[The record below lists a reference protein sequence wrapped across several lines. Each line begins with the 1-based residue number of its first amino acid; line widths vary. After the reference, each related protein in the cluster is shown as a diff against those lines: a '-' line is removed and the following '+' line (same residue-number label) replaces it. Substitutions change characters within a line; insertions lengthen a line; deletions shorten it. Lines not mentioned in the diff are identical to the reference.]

1 MSGLNPE
8 RWSRLWYTAT
18 KAAPPTDT
26 YARLVAI
33 YSEPHRYYH
42 NLLHIEDCLGEFD
55 RAKQLATDP
64 AAVELAIWF
73 HDAVYDP
80 RAADNEERSAELAKD
95 WLSDVH
101 ASDVL
106 TDSVGRLVLAT
117 KNHDASM
124 HADAP
129 LLVDVDLSILG
140 RPPEQFWEYERQIR
154 EEYAWVEKTVFA
166 AKRAEILDRFLAR
179 ERIYQTDLF
188 FHRMEAQARAN
199 LRASVQRL
207 SDGLSS

>member
-1 MSGLNPE
+1 M
-8 RWSRLWYTAT
+8 
-18 KAAPPTDT
+18 
-26 YARLVAI
+26 
-33 YSEPHRYYH
+33 YSEPHRHYH
-42 NLLHIEDCLGEFD
+42 NLLHIEDCLMEFD

-80 RAADNEERSAELAKD
+80 RAATNEERSAELARD
-95 WLSDVH
+95 WLRDVH

-106 TDSVGRLVLAT
+106 SDSVGRLVLAT
-117 KNHDASM
+117 KSHDASL

-140 RPPEQFWEYERQIR
+140 RPPEQFGEYERQIR
-154 EEYAWVEKTVFA
+154 EEYAFVERTVFV
-166 AKRAEILDRFLAR
+166 AKRAEILHRFLTR
-179 ERIYQTDLF
+179 ERIYQTDFF

-207 SDGLSS
+207 ATNF

>member
-1 MSGLNPE
+1 
-8 RWSRLWYTAT
+8 LWQTAT
-18 KAAPPTDT
+18 NTAPPTDT
-26 YARLVAI
+26 YARLMAM

-64 AAVELAIWF
+64 AAVELAVWF
-73 HDAVYDP
+73 HDAIYDP
-80 RAADNEERSAELAKD
+80 RAADNEERSAELAMD
-95 WLSDVH
+95 WLRDVH
-101 ASDVL
+101 ASDAL

-117 KNHDASM
+117 KNHDASV
-124 HADAP
+124 HDDAP

-154 EEYAWVEKTVFA
+154 EEYAWVERTVFA
-166 AKRAEILDRFLAR
+166 AKRAEILNRFLDH
-179 ERIYQTDLF
+179 ERIYQTELF
-188 FHRMEAQARAN
+188 FQRMEAQARAN
-199 LRASVQRL
+199 IRASVQRL

>member
-1 MSGLNPE
+1 M
-8 RWSRLWYTAT
+8 
-18 KAAPPTDT
+18 
-26 YARLVAI
+26 

-55 RAKQLATDP
+55 RANQLATDP
-64 AAVELAIWF
+64 ATVELAIWF

-140 RPPEQFWEYERQIR
+140 KPPEQFWEYERQIR

-166 AKRAEILDRFLAR
+166 AKRAEILHRFLAR

-188 FHRMEAQARAN
+188 FHRMEAQARSN
-199 LRASVQRL
+199 LLASVQRL

>member
-1 MSGLNPE
+1 M
-8 RWSRLWYTAT
+8 
-18 KAAPPTDT
+18 
-26 YARLVAI
+26 
-33 YSEPHRYYH
+33 YSEPHRCYH
-42 NLLHIEDCLGEFD
+42 NLVHIEDCLTEFD

-73 HDAVYDP
+73 HDAVHDP

-101 ASDVL
+101 ASDAL

-117 KNHDASM
+117 KNHDASL

-140 RPPEQFWEYERQIR
+140 KPPEQFWEYERQIR
-154 EEYAWVEKTVFA
+154 EEYAWVEKRVFA
-166 AKRAEILDRFLAR
+166 AKRAEILRRFLAC
-179 ERIYQTDLF
+179 ERICQTDSF
-188 FHRMEAQARAN
+188 FHGMEA
-199 LRASVQRL
+199 
-207 SDGLSS
+207 

>member
-1 MSGLNPE
+1 VSGVSPE
-8 RWSRLWYTAT
+8 RWSRLWHTAT
-18 KAAPPTDT
+18 NAAPPPDT
-26 YARLVAI
+26 YARLVAR
-33 YSEPHRYYH
+33 YSEPRRCYH

-64 AAVELAIWF
+64 DAVELAIWF
-73 HDAVYDP
+73 HDAIYDP
-80 RAADNEERSAELAKD
+80 RAADNEERSAGLAKD
-95 WLSDVH
+95 WLSAVH
-101 ASDVL
+101 ASEVL

-117 KNHDASM
+117 KNHDASL

-129 LLVDVDLSILG
+129 LLVDVDLTILG
-140 RPPEQFWEYERQIR
+140 RPPEQFREYERQIR

-166 AKRAEILDRFLAR
+166 ARRAEILQRFLAR
-179 ERIYQTDLF
+179 NRIYKTDLF

-207 SDGLSS
+207 SYGLSS

>member
-1 MSGLNPE
+1 M
-8 RWSRLWYTAT
+8 
-18 KAAPPTDT
+18 
-26 YARLVAI
+26 
-33 YSEPHRYYH
+33 YSEPHRCYH
-42 NLLHIEDCLGEFD
+42 KLAHIDDCLGEFD

-101 ASDVL
+101 ASDAL
-106 TDSVGRLVLAT
+106 TDSVGRLILAT
-117 KNHDASM
+117 KNHEASL
-124 HADAP
+124 HADAA

-140 RPPEQFWEYERQIR
+140 KPPEQFWEYERQIR
-154 EEYAWVEKTVFA
+154 EEYAWVEKSVFA
-166 AKRAEILDRFLAR
+166 AKRAEILRRFLAR
-179 ERIYQTDLF
+179 ERIYQTGI
-188 FHRMEAQARAN
+188 FHRIEAQARAN

-207 SDGLSS
+207 SGGLSS

>member
-1 MSGLNPE
+1 MNGVNPE
-8 RWSRLWYTAT
+8 RWSQLWHTAT
-18 KAAPPTDT
+18 HADPPTDAF
-26 YARLVAI
+26 ARLVAM

-42 NLLHIEDCLGEFD
+42 NLEHIVDCLGEFD
-55 RAKQLATDP
+55 GAKQLATDP

-73 HDAVYDP
+73 HDAAYDS
-80 RAADNEERSAELAKD
+80 RAADNEERSAELAKG
-95 WLSDVH
+95 WLTYVH
-101 ASDVL
+101 ASNVL

-117 KNHDASM
+117 KNHDASL

-129 LLVDVDLSILG
+129 LMVDVDLSILG

-154 EEYAWVEKTVFA
+154 EEYAWVEKAVFA
-166 AKRAEILDRFLAR
+166 AKRAEILHRFLAR

-188 FHRMEAQARAN
+188 FRRMEAQARAN

-207 SDGLSS
+207 SDELSN

>member
-1 MSGLNPE
+1 M
-8 RWSRLWYTAT
+8 
-18 KAAPPTDT
+18 
-26 YARLVAI
+26 
-33 YSEPHRYYH
+33 YSEPHRCYH
-42 NLLHIEDCLGEFD
+42 NLAHLEDCLGEFD
-55 RAKQLATDP
+55 RARQLATDP

-101 ASDVL
+101 ASDAL
-106 TDSVGRLVLAT
+106 TDSVGRLILAT
-117 KNHDASM
+117 KNHDASL

-140 RPPEQFWEYERQIR
+140 KPPEQFWEYERQIR
-154 EEYAWVEKTVFA
+154 EEYAWVEKPVFA
-166 AKRAEILDRFLAR
+166 DKRAEILHRFLAR
-179 ERIYQTDLF
+179 ERIYQTELF
-188 FHRMEAQARAN
+188 FQRMEAQARAN

-207 SDGLSS
+207 GDGLSS

>member
-1 MSGLNPE
+1 VSGVNLE
-8 RWSRLWYTAT
+8 RWSQLWHTAT
-18 KAAPPTDT
+18 NAAPPSDT
-26 YARLVAI
+26 YARLVAL
-33 YSEPHRYYH
+33 YSEPHRCYH
-42 NLLHIEDCLGEFD
+42 NLAHIEDCLGEFD

-95 WLSDVH
+95 WLSDAQ
-101 ASDVL
+101 ASDAL

-117 KNHDASM
+117 KNHDASL

-140 RPPEQFWEYERQIR
+140 KPPEQFWEYERQIR
-154 EEYAWVEKTVFA
+154 AEYAWVEKTVFV
-166 AKRAEILDRFLAR
+166 AKRVEILHRFLAR
-179 ERIYQTDLF
+179 QRIYQTELF
-188 FHRMEAQARAN
+188 FQRMEAQARAN

>member
-1 MSGLNPE
+1 M
-8 RWSRLWYTAT
+8 
-18 KAAPPTDT
+18 
-26 YARLVAI
+26 
-33 YSEPHRYYH
+33 YSEPHRFYH
-42 NLLHIEDCLGEFD
+42 NLVHIDDCLGEFD
-55 RAKQLATDP
+55 RVRQLATDP
-64 AAVELAIWF
+64 VALELAVWF

-80 RAADNEERSAELAKD
+80 RAADNEERSAELAKN
-95 WLSDVH
+95 WLRDVH

-106 TDSVGRLVLAT
+106 TDSVSRLVLAT
-117 KNHDASM
+117 KNHDASL

-140 RPPEQFWEYERQIR
+140 RPSAQFWEYERQIR
-154 EEYAWVEKTVFA
+154 EEYAWVEETVFA
-166 AKRAEILDRFLAR
+166 VKRAEILHRFLAR

>member
-1 MSGLNPE
+1 VSGVSPE
-8 RWSRLWYTAT
+8 RWSQLWHTAT
-18 KAAPPTDT
+18 NAAPPTN
-26 YARLVAI
+26 AFPRLVAL
-33 YSEPHRYYH
+33 YSEPQRHYH
-42 NLLHIEDCLGEFD
+42 TLLHIEDCLGEFD

-101 ASDVL
+101 ASDAL

-117 KNHDASM
+117 KNHEASL
-124 HADAP
+124 HADAA

-140 RPPEQFWEYERQIR
+140 KPPGQFWQYERQIR
-154 EEYAWVEKTVFA
+154 EEYAWVEKPVFA
-166 AKRAEILDRFLAR
+166 AKRAEILRRFLAR
-179 ERIYQTDLF
+179 ERIYQTEIF

-199 LRASVQRL
+199 LQAAVQRL